1 MIIKFASAAKNPG
14 STGSFFYNAMF
25 KNHQIEAQYEALK
38 ISDVFELE
46 KLLTEKQYMGVS
58 VSMPFKGAVLK
69 FLTDQTMHVKA
80 HSSCNS
86 VLIEGNSV
94 KGENTDVFGVIKS
107 LTLLEPEW
115 RVNLLGDGMIA
126 SQYVKELELMGA
138 NFCQFSR
145 KLGNWN
151 LRSSNKP
158 NVVINATALGT
169 IDSTSAVPNVEG
181 CSYVVDLSIRHGEL
195 SKLCFK
201 SGIQYFSGLDFY
213 REVFRH
219 QFHFYTGINPDMNL
233 FEELQDRYTSYIA
246 N

>member
-1 MIIKFASAAKNPG
+1 MSINFASAAKNPG
-14 STGSFFYNAMF
+14 SAGTFFYNAMF
-25 KNHQIEAQYEALK
+25 KHHSIDARYDALR
-38 ISDVFELE
+38 ISDVFALE
-46 KLLTEKQYMGVS
+46 QLLTEKQYTGVS
-58 VSMPFKGAVLK
+58 VSMPYKGAVLK
-69 FLTDQTMHVKA
+69 FLTDQTMNVKK

-107 LTLLEPEW
+107 LTLIEPEW
-115 RVNLLGDGMIA
+115 TVNLLGDGMIA
-126 SQYVKELELMGA
+126 SQYVRELKSTGV

-158 NVVINATALGT
+158 DVVINATALGT
-169 IDSTSAVPNVEG
+169 IDSTNAVPNVEG

-195 SKLCFK
+195 RNLCIK

-213 REVFRH
+213 KEVFRY
-219 QFHFYTGINPDMNL
+219 QFHFYTSINPDMER
-233 FEELQDRYTSYIA
+233 FEELQDSYKSFVES
-246 N
+246 